1 MKKTA
6 DASAASAMDLRFG
19 QVGLLQVR
27 LRQTDPVAILA
38 ELSGRIA
45 SAPQFFQHTGVCIDL
60 SVLEAIPDELAMRAV
75 IDAVRRAGLITVG
88 LSEHA
93 AGLDALAADLG
104 LPVLGGFRQL
114 SRPPERVKAAAKAA
128 AAAEAAAAETAAI
141 AEPEPASQP
150 PVAAQI
156 HTQPV
161 RSGQR
166 VYARDRDLVLTATV
180 GAGAEVMADGCVHV
194 YGTLRGR
201 AMAGVRGDA
210 TARLFCQEFRAELVA
225 IAGVFRVFETLPVE
239 LAGQPVQAWLDGED
253 LKFARL
259 GS

>member
-27 LRQTDPVAILA
+27 LRQNDPAAILA
-38 ELSGRIA
+38 QLSARIA
-45 SAPQFFQHTGVCIDL
+45 SAPQFFQHTGVCLDL
-60 SVLEAIPDELAMRAV
+60 SALDTPPDELALRAV

-88 LSEHA
+88 LSDHA
-93 AGLDALAADLG
+93 EGMDGLAADLG

-114 SRPPERVKAAAKAA
+114 SRPPERLKAAVKAAA
-128 AAAEAAAAETAAI
+128 AAAEAEAEAVT
-141 AEPEPASQP
+141 EPAPPAAPP

-210 TARLFCQEFRAELVA
+210 SARLFCQEFRAELVA

-239 LAGQPVQAWLDGED
+239 LEGHPVQAWLEGED
-253 LKFARL
+253 LKFSRL
-259 GS
+259 GG

>member
-88 LSEHA
+88 LSDHA
-93 AGLDALAADLG
+93 AGLDALAA
-104 LPVLGGFRQL
+104 
-114 SRPPERVKAAAKAA
+114 
-128 AAAEAAAAETAAI
+128 EADFA
-141 AEPEPASQP
+141 P
-150 PVAAQI
+150 
-156 HTQPV
+156 
-161 RSGQR
+161 
-166 VYARDRDLVLTATV
+166 
-180 GAGAEVMADGCVHV
+180 AGAHEAHDRADRRRLAHAVTADERDDLALVDSEGNAEEHLRMAV
-194 YGTLRGR
+194 
-201 AMAGVRGDA
+201 AG
-210 TARLFCQEFRAELVA
+210 
-225 IAGVFRVFETLPVE
+225 
-239 LAGQPVQAWLDGED
+239 LD
-253 LKFARL
+253 
-259 GS
+259 

>member
-6 DASAASAMDLRFG
+6 DASAASAMDLRVG

-88 LSEHA
+88 LSDHA

-128 AAAEAAAAETAAI
+128 AAAEAAAAESAAVTEP
-141 AEPEPASQP
+141 EPEPASQP
-150 PVAAQI
+150 PVAAP
-156 HTQPV
+156 TTS
-161 RSGQR
+161 R
-166 VYARDRDLVLTATV
+166 
-180 GAGAEVMADGCVHV
+180 
-194 YGTLRGR
+194 
-201 AMAGVRGDA
+201 
-210 TARLFCQEFRAELVA
+210 
-225 IAGVFRVFETLPVE
+225 
-239 LAGQPVQAWLDGED
+239 
-253 LKFARL
+253 
-259 GS
+259 